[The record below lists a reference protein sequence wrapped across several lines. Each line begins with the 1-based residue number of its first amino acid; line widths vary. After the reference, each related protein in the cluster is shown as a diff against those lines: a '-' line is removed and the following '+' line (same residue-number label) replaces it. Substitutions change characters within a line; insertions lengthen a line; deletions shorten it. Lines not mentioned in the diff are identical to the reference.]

1 MLIKSPTTEQSMTD
15 SNPARDILG
24 LTYAD
29 HLLLERLLQD
39 PRVLKTPIAM
49 ALCASAGHP
58 AAGNPDACREV
69 FRTVTR
75 AAGTY
80 VPRAN
85 GEV

>member
-1 MLIKSPTTEQSMTD
+1 MTD
-15 SNPARDILG
+15 SSPARDILG
-24 LTYAD
+24 LTHAE
-29 HLLLERLLQD
+29 HLLLQRLLQD
-39 PRVLKTPIAM
+39 PRVLKTQVAL

-58 AAGNPDACREV
+58 AADNPDAAREV

-85 GEV
+85 GRDD